1 MHRHYNLLT
10 FYLWDERVF
19 FPRRGFREAA
29 RKCFLLSLSLSFQ
42 LESRERS
49 TPSSDPNFINRFPF
63 YPFQPSVNRSRE
75 MLFSLLIKNQYR
87 SKFYQFPRSLKIF
100 SIPIFVS
107 DPTIIQYFFFFLQLE
122 PLQEKCNTPLI
133 RISLIL

>member
-42 LESRERS
+42 LESDQRLL
-49 TPSSDPNFINRFPF
+49 PNFINRFPF
-63 YPFQPSVNRSRE
+63 YPFQPFNRSRE
-75 MLFSLLIKNQYR
+75 MLFSLLIRNQHR

-100 SIPIFVS
+100 SILIFVS
-107 DPTIIQYFFFFLQLE
+107 NPTIIQYFFFFLQLE
-122 PLQEKCNTPLI
+122 PLQEKCNTSLI
-133 RISLIL
+133 RISSIL